1 MENEMLPVVPLIIS
15 INVHTRLYRKGLIRG
30 IIHVDGAGC
39 FRDGSFFRMQ
49 NNVFVQ
55 NMILVIVPVAGSIHI
70 EDIFAVGNLQARLTS
85 ADLEL
90 AIAGLNDEIKG
101 RIVVCFI
108 VFAVGYNN
116 FHL

>member
-1 MENEMLPVVPLIIS
+1 M
-15 INVHTRLYRKGLIRG
+15 
-30 IIHVDGAGC
+30 
-39 FRDGSFFRMQ
+39 
-49 NNVFVQ
+49 
-55 NMILVIVPVAGSIHI
+55 LVIVPVAGSVHF
-70 EDIFAVGNLQARLTS
+70 EDVFAVGNLQARLTS

-90 AIAGLNDEIKG
+90 AIACLDCEIKG